1 NKVAQVIGPA
11 TEEDVIKKWLFAR
24 EAEAMGIRIDDKTLN
39 TFIDALT
46 NQSIGRD
53 GILEILRHV
62 RQGVSEAS
70 FLAILR
76 EELLAIRYR
85 QLFHQMQDEDLWIGG
100 SATPAERWAAYKR
113 LNEKATIEVAL
124 ISPQDYTKQVADPA
138 ETTLKQYFEDHKQ
151 LTATPYS
158 PDPGFHVPRKVNI
171 EYLQADEEKYRSA
184 VTEAEIPGG

>member
-1 NKVAQVIGPA
+1 MASPFSVFRKNQKVWMAGITIMAIGAFVFLTPTMMTSFNASAGRDMPKVKTTKFGNLGQQEFQMQLANRRVFMDILQGIANTLVANKQNPFAVNKVAQVIGPA

-70 FLAILR
+70 FLA
-76 EELLAIRYR
+76 
-85 QLFHQMQDEDLWIGG
+85 
-100 SATPAERWAAYKR
+100 
-113 LNEKATIEVAL
+113 
-124 ISPQDYTKQVADPA
+124 
-138 ETTLKQYFEDHKQ
+138 
-151 LTATPYS
+151 
-158 PDPGFHVPRKVNI
+158 
-171 EYLQADEEKYRSA
+171 
-184 VTEAEIPGG
+184 